1 MSLRK
6 VLVVDDMQTVLEQAE
21 LLLKDKFEV
30 RLALNTAEAL
40 KLVGEE
46 LPDIILCDINMP
58 DTDGFAL
65 VEALKQNESFK
76 EIPVIFMV
84 IETSILT
91 KTKAYEMG
99 VVDMLTKPFVPK
111 ELVRKLEANC
121 KLKEIGWKPEY

>member
-1 MSLRK
+1 MRK

-21 LLLKDKFEV
+21 SLLKDKFEV

-91 KTKAYEMG
+91 KTKAYELG

>member
-21 LLLKDKFEV
+21 SLLKDKFEV

-91 KTKAYEMG
+91 KTKAYELG

>member
-21 LLLKDKFEV
+21 SLLKDKFEV

-40 KLVGEE
+40 RLVGEE

-65 VEALKQNESFK
+65 VEALKRNESFK

-91 KTKAYEMG
+91 KTKAYELG

>member
-1 MSLRK
+1 MKK
-6 VLVVDDMQTVLEQAE
+6 VLIVDDMETVLEQAE
-21 LLLKDKFEV
+21 ALLKDKFQV
-30 RLALNTAEAL
+30 RLASGTAEAMEL
-40 KLVGEE
+40 AEKE

-65 VEALKQNESFK
+65 VEALKK
-76 EIPVIFMV
+76 EDRLKHIPVIFMV

-111 ELVRKLEANC
+111 ELIRKLEANC
-121 KLKEIGWKPEY
+121 KLQEIGWEPEY

>member
-1 MSLRK
+1 MRK

-21 LLLKDKFEV
+21 SLLKDKFEV

-65 VEALKQNESFK
+65 VQALKQNESFK

-91 KTKAYEMG
+91 KTKAYELG

>member
-21 LLLKDKFEV
+21 SLLKDKFEV

-65 VEALKQNESFK
+65 VEALKRNESFK

-84 IETSILT
+84 IETSILP
-91 KTKAYEMG
+91 KTKAYELG